1 MPLQAHGVTVRFG
14 GLVAVDEVSIKLER
28 GEILGLIGPNGAGK
42 TTLVNVLSG
51 FQRPLAG
58 AIVVDDRDCTA
69 LSRHGF
75 PRAGVARTFQAV
87 RLFRGLTVSE
97 NVEVGY
103 VAQGLGRGQA
113 RRRTL
118 DILGEL
124 KLAEKAHRLASGL
137 SYGEERR
144 VGLARALAVNPRFLL
159 LDEPAAGLAAAE
171 ADELRKL
178 IIDVRSKYD
187 CGVLVIEH
195 NMALVMN
202 LCERIHVLDGG
213 KTIAAG
219 TPAEIRSHA
228 GVRRAYLGPNA
239 LQ

>member
-1 MPLQAHGVTVRFG
+1 MQLAAEAVSVRFG
-14 GLVAVDEVSIKLER
+14 GLVAVDQVSIALAR

-58 AIVVDDRDCTA
+58 AIVVGERDCTR
-69 LSRHGF
+69 LPRHDF

-87 RLFRGLTVSE
+87 RLFRGLTISE

-103 VAQGLGRGQA
+103 LGQGLGRSEA
-113 RRRTL
+113 RRRAAKIL
-118 DILGEL
+118 DEMH
-124 KLAEKAHRLASGL
+124 LAEKAHRTAAGL

-144 VGLARALAVNPRFLL
+144 VGLARALAINPRFLL

-171 ADELRKL
+171 AEELRTL
-178 IIDVRSKYD
+178 ILELRSRYE

-195 NMALVMN
+195 NMALVMG

-213 KTIAAG
+213 RTIAVG
-219 TPAEIRSHA
+219 TPAEIRADA

-239 LQ
+239 PQ